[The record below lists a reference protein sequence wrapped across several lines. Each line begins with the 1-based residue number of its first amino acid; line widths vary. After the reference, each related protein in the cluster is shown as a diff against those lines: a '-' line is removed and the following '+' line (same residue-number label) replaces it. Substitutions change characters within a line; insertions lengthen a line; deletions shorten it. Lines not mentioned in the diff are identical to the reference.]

1 MLTLSQYPF
10 TQIKGNTESEAAG
23 DRRGCESGNRA
34 VISSR
39 RMWLEQR
46 KGRGVSEGWAPC
58 GLHGVGCW
66 VDTLLLS
73 SVSIP

>member
-10 TQIKGNTESEAAG
+10 TRIKGNTESEAAG

-39 RMWLEQR
+39 SMWLEQR
-46 KGRGVSEGWAPC
+46 KGRGVSEGWAPW